1 MIQSLRKSWLLT
13 TLLFVATMVLPAS
26 VWAQSVVTEQPAAGT
41 GSSAD
46 PYRIAN
52 AAQLAWFRDWVNG
65 TYTPADSETATK
77 HENACAKLIADI
89 DMSTVCS
96 ESIGSWQF
104 ISPFQD
110 GVRWSGTFDGDG
122 HTISNLYINSTAR
135 FTGMFGCASSGIIQN
150 ITFTNVNITGQENFT
165 GLVGIGMNCTVRNV
179 TVASGTISGKYFVGS
194 ICGRMLGGPGVISH
208 CINHAQ
214 VTATEYGAGGICADA
229 IGDIEYCTNY
239 GKVLSKGAYAGGIAS
254 NQTSNNNVTH
264 CANHGEVEGNYY
276 VGGITGRHN
285 GSGSISNVISTGN
298 IIETSNS
305 QTCGMVVGQVN
316 ATLTLSDYA
325 IFSSDASMTCQETP
339 LTPRGIGSANN
350 LNDITGK
357 TVGYTT
363 VQIESGMA
371 TYLLQT
377 AAPEGTWGQQLGTD
391 TYPRLGSS
399 HTVYAEGSI
408 TIACTGDMSDGNFT
422 NTRPETEATVTFNHG
437 TATHHDAVAGTCTT
451 DGNVEYWEC
460 DLCHLFF
467 TDEAL
472 TTDIADPVLHATG
485 HNYDYASGSCTTCG
499 ETIPTV
505 KKGTNTSRTT
515 SAGIGEPL
523 LLISSCV

>member
-1 MIQSLRKSWLLT
+1 MIQSLRKSWFLT
-13 TLLFVATMVLPAS
+13 TLLLVATMVLPAS

-135 FTGMFGCASSGIIQN
+135 FTGMFGCSSSGIIQN

-194 ICGRMLGGPGVISH
+194 ICGKMLGGPGVISH

-325 IFSSDASMTCQETP
+325 IFSSDASMTCQKTP

-399 HTVYAEGSI
+399 HTVYAEGNI
-408 TIACTGDMSDGNFT
+408 TIACTGDMSGGNFT

-437 TATHHDAVAGTCTT
+437 TATHHSQ
-451 DGNVEYWEC
+451 
-460 DLCHLFF
+460 H
-467 TDEAL
+467 
-472 TTDIADPVLHATG
+472 DI
-485 HNYDYASGSCTTCG
+485 
-499 ETIPTV
+499 
-505 KKGTNTSRTT
+505 TS
-515 SAGIGEPL
+515 L
-523 LLISSCV
+523 